1 MPHLTI
7 EYSGNLEAEIDIAD
21 LCETLRRALAETE
34 LFALAGIRV
43 RAYRCDHWSIADGD
57 SFHGFIDMSLRI
69 RSGRPLENRKA
80 ATAHLFAAAK
90 GFLAPSLKRRS
101 LSLSLEMRNIDP
113 ELSPKTGSI
122 RQHLKGA

>member
-7 EYSGNLEAEIDIAD
+7 EYSGNLEAEIDIAG

-80 ATAHLFAAAK
+80 ATAHLFAAAE
-90 GFLAPSLKRRS
+90 GFPCTLPQETIPFPIPGDAEYRSRTLRRKPAAYDS
-101 LSLSLEMRNIDP
+101 
-113 ELSPKTGSI
+113 T
-122 RQHLKGA
+122 